1 MASGIFALLDDV
13 AAIAKLATASLDDVG
28 VAAMR
33 AGSKSAGVV
42 IDDAAVTPAYVT
54 GLEPARELPIIWRI
68 AKGSLF
74 NKVVVLLPLAL
85 LLSAFLPFLIT
96 PVLMLGGAYLCFEGA
111 EKVVEK
117 LTRDKHAADQDLL
130 AQPPYED
137 PKELEDKKVAG
148 AVRTDL
154 ILSAEIMAIALGE
167 ISDSNIFTQAV
178 VLLIVGVAITATVYG
193 AVAVIVKMDDIG
205 LHLAKSGK
213 GLVSGIGNS
222 LVRAMPVLLAA
233 LSIIGTAAMLWVGGG
248 IILHGMEVFGLGW
261 LPHLFHSIASTLGN
275 LVSAASAAIEWS
287 VNALFAGLFGL
298 ALGYLIVLVHHRIV
312 GDKGADGHA
321 AQEGA

>member
-1 MASGIFALLDDV
+1 MASGILALLDDV
-13 AAIAKLATASLDDVG
+13 AAIAKLATASLDDIG
-28 VAAMR
+28 AAAMR

-54 GLEPARELPIIWRI
+54 GLEPVRELPIIWRI

-74 NKVVVLLPLAL
+74 NKVVILLPLAL

-96 PVLMLGGAYLCFEGA
+96 PILMLGGAYLCYEGA

-117 LTRDKHAADQDLL
+117 LSKSKDKDGGSEVAN
-130 AQPPYED
+130 PPYED
-137 PKELEDKKVAG
+137 PKALEDEKVAG

-167 ISDSNIFTQAV
+167 ISESSIFTQGV
-178 VLLIVGVAITATVYG
+178 VLLVVGIAITVAVYG

-205 LHLAKSGK
+205 LHLAKSSK
-213 GLVSGIGNS
+213 ALISGIGNF

-248 IILHGMEVFGLGW
+248 IILHGMEGFGLGW
-261 LPHLFHSIASTLGN
+261 LPHLFHGIADSVGGLIT
-275 LVSAASAAIEWS
+275 AASGAITWI
-287 VNALFAGLFGL
+287 VNAVFAGLFGL
-298 ALGYLIVLVHHRIV
+298 ALGYVIVLIHHRIA
-312 GDKGADGHA
+312 GAKEA
-321 AQEGA
+321 KS

>member
-1 MASGIFALLDDV
+1 MASGILALLDDV
-13 AAIAKLATASLDDVG
+13 AAIAKLATASLDDIG
-28 VAAMR
+28 AAAMR

-54 GLEPARELPIIWRI
+54 GLEPVRELPIIWRI

-74 NKVVVLLPLAL
+74 NKVVILLPLAL

-96 PVLMLGGAYLCFEGA
+96 PILMLGGAYLCYEGA

-117 LTRDKHAADQDLL
+117 LSRHKDSDASAEADHL
-130 AQPPYED
+130 PYED

-178 VLLIVGVAITATVYG
+178 VLLVVGILITAAVYG
-193 AVAVIVKMDDIG
+193 AVAIIVKMDDIG
-205 LHLAKSGK
+205 LHLAKSSK
-213 GLVSGIGNS
+213 GFVSGVGNF
-222 LVRAMPVLLAA
+222 LVRAMPVLLTT
-233 LSIIGTAAMLWVGGG
+233 LSIVGTAAMLWVGGQ
-248 IILHGMEVFGLGW
+248 IIVHGMESFGLGW
-261 LPHLFHSIASTLGN
+261 LPHLIHGVADTAGSLLSVASGA
-275 LVSAASAAIEWS
+275 VSWI
-287 VNALFAGLFGL
+287 VNAALSGLFGL
-298 ALGYLIVLVHHRIV
+298 ALGYIIVLVHHRIV
-312 GDKGADGHA
+312 SSKEAHS
-321 AQEGA
+321 

>member
-1 MASGIFALLDDV
+1 MASGILALLDDV
-13 AAIAKLATASLDDVG
+13 AAIAKLATASLDDIG

-74 NKVVVLLPLAL
+74 NKVIILLPLAL

-96 PVLMLGGAYLCFEGA
+96 PILMLGGAYLCYEGA

-117 LTRDKHAADQDLL
+117 LSRNKDDKANSELEK
-130 AQPPYED
+130 PPYED
-137 PKELEDKKVAG
+137 PKSLEDEKVAG

-178 VLLIVGVAITATVYG
+178 VLLVVGVAITICVYG
-193 AVAVIVKMDDIG
+193 AVAVIVKMDDVG
-205 LHLAKSGK
+205 LYLAKSKQGFISSV
-213 GLVSGIGNS
+213 GDF
-222 LVRAMPVLLAA
+222 LVRAMPVLLAT
-233 LSIIGTAAMLWVGGG
+233 LSVVGTAAMLWVGGQ
-248 IILHGMEVFGLGW
+248 IILHGMEVFNLGW
-261 LPHLFHSIASTLGN
+261 LTHLFHGIADTVGGWLPVAG
-275 LVSAASAAIEWS
+275 AAITWI
-287 VNALFAGLFGL
+287 VNAALAGVFGL
-298 ALGYLIVLVHHRIV
+298 ALGYIIVQIHHRIA
-312 GDKGADGHA
+312 GPKEAH
-321 AQEGA
+321 

>member
-1 MASGIFALLDDV
+1 MASGLFALLDDV
-13 AAIAKLATASLDDVG
+13 AVIARLATASLDDVG
-28 VAAMR
+28 ATVMR

-54 GLEPARELPIIWRI
+54 GLEPSRELPIIWRI

-74 NKVVVLLPLAL
+74 NKIVILLPAAL

-96 PVLMLGGAYLCFEGA
+96 PVLMIGGVYLCFEGA
-111 EKVVEK
+111 EKLVEK
-117 LTRDKHAADQDLL
+117 LTHDKDTTEQALNEQV
-130 AQPPYED
+130 PYEN

-167 ISDSNIFTQAV
+167 ISDSNLFTQAV
-178 VLLIVGVAITATVYG
+178 VLLLVGLAITATVYG
-193 AVAVIVKMDDIG
+193 VVAIIVKMDDIG
-205 LHLAKSGK
+205 LHLAKNSK
-213 GLVSGIGNS
+213 GLVAGFGNS
-222 LVRAMPVLLAA
+222 LVRAMPFILAG

-261 LPHLFHSIASTLGN
+261 LTHLFHNIAATLGG
-275 LVSAASAAIEWS
+275 LIPAAAAATEWI
-287 VNALFAGLFGL
+287 VYAVFAGVFGL
-298 ALGYLIVLVHHRIV
+298 VVGYLVVLVHHRFT
-312 GDKGADGHA
+312 GSESALANKP
-321 AQEGA
+321 

>member
-1 MASGIFALLDDV
+1 MASGILALLDDV
-13 AAIAKLATASLDDVG
+13 AAIAKLATASLDDIG

-68 AKGSLF
+68 TKGSLF
-74 NKVVVLLPLAL
+74 NKVIILLPLAL
-85 LLSAFLPFLIT
+85 ILSAFLPFLIT
-96 PVLMLGGAYLCFEGA
+96 PILMLGGAYLCYEGA

-117 LTRDKHAADQDLL
+117 LSRNKDGQASSEIDHA
-130 AQPPYED
+130 PYED
-137 PKELEDKKVAG
+137 PKALEDEKVAG

-178 VLLIVGVAITATVYG
+178 VLFVVGVAITAGVYG

-205 LHLAKSGK
+205 LHLAKSSR
-213 GLVSGIGNS
+213 GLISSVGNF
-222 LVRAMPVLLAA
+222 LVRAMPVLLAT
-233 LSIIGTAAMLWVGGG
+233 LSVVGTAAMLWVGGG
-248 IILHGMEVFGLGW
+248 IIIHGMEVFGLGW
-261 LPHLFHSIASTLGN
+261 LPHLFHGIADTVGSWLPV
-275 LVSAASAAIEWS
+275 VSAAISWI
-287 VNALFAGLFGL
+287 VNAVFAGLFGL
-298 ALGYLIVLVHHRIV
+298 ALGYVIVLIHHRFA
-312 GDKGADGHA
+312 GAKEAH
-321 AQEGA
+321 

>member
-1 MASGIFALLDDV
+1 MASGLFALLDDV
-13 AAIAKLATASLDDVG
+13 AAIAKLATASLDDIG
-28 VAAMR
+28 AAAMR

-54 GLEPARELPIIWRI
+54 GLSPARELPIIWRI

-74 NKVVVLLPLAL
+74 NKIVILLPLAL

-117 LTRDKHAADQDLL
+117 LSRSKDAADEDLPDN
-130 AQPPYED
+130 APYED
-137 PKELEDKKVAG
+137 PKALEDKKVAG

-167 ISDSNIFTQAV
+167 ISDSNIVTQAV
-178 VLLIVGVAITATVYG
+178 VLLLVGVAITATVYG
-193 AVAVIVKMDDIG
+193 AVALIVKMDDIG
-205 LHLAKSGK
+205 LHLAKSGQ
-213 GLVSGIGNS
+213 GLVKGIGNA
-222 LVRAMPVLLAA
+222 LVRAMPILLVA

-261 LPHLFHSIASTLGN
+261 LPHLFHDAAHSIGGM
-275 LVSAASAAIEWS
+275 VPAASAAIEWI

-298 ALGYLIVLVHHRIV
+298 GLGYLIVLAHHRIV
-312 GDKGADGHA
+312 GDKGSEGHTA
-321 AQEGA
+321 

>member
-1 MASGIFALLDDV
+1 MASGLFALLDDV
-13 AAIAKLATASLDDVG
+13 AAIAKLATASLDDIG

-54 GLEPARELPIIWRI
+54 GLSPARELPIIWRI

-74 NKVVVLLPLAL
+74 NKIVILLPLAL

-111 EKVVEK
+111 EKVLEK
-117 LTRDKHAADQDLL
+117 FFSSKDAASDELPTQI
-130 AQPPYED
+130 PYED
-137 PKELEDKKVAG
+137 PKALEDKKVAG

-167 ISDSNIFTQAV
+167 ISESNIFTQGV
-178 VLLIVGVAITATVYG
+178 VLLLVGVAITATVYG
-193 AVAVIVKMDDIG
+193 VVAVIVKMDDIG
-205 LHLAKSGK
+205 LHLAKSGQ
-213 GLVSGIGNS
+213 GLVKGFGNS

-261 LPHLFHSIASTLGN
+261 LPHLFHSIASTLGS
-275 LVSAASAAIEWS
+275 LVNAASAALEWS
-287 VNALFAGLFGL
+287 INALFAGVFGFVV
-298 ALGYLIVLVHHRIV
+298 GYLIVLLHHRIV
-312 GDKGADGHA
+312 GDKAAKSHA
-321 AQEGA
+321 A

>member
-1 MASGIFALLDDV
+1 MASGILALLDDV
-13 AAIAKLATASLDDVG
+13 AAIAKLATASLDDIG

-74 NKVVVLLPLAL
+74 NKVIILLPLAL
-85 LLSAFLPFLIT
+85 LLSAFLPFMIT
-96 PVLMLGGAYLCFEGA
+96 PILMLGGAYLCYEGA
-111 EKVVEK
+111 EKLVEK
-117 LTRDKHAADQDLL
+117 LSHKNDDEGSELDA
-130 AQPPYED
+130 PPYED
-137 PKELEDKKVAG
+137 PKALEDEKVAG

-178 VLLIVGVAITATVYG
+178 VLLVVGVAITIGVYG
-193 AVAVIVKMDDIG
+193 AVAVIVKMDDVG
-205 LHLAKSGK
+205 LYLAKSSKAIISGV
-213 GLVSGIGNS
+213 GNLLVK
-222 LVRAMPVLLAA
+222 AMPILLAV
-233 LSIIGTAAMLWVGGG
+233 LSVVGTAAMLWVGGQ

-261 LPHLFHSIASTLGN
+261 LPHLIHGTADTVGSWLPSIG
-275 LVSAASAAIEWS
+275 AAITWI
-287 VNALFAGLFGL
+287 VNAAFAGIFGL
-298 ALGYLIVLVHHRIV
+298 ALGYIIVLIHHRIA
-312 GDKGADGHA
+312 GPKEAH
-321 AQEGA
+321 

>member
-1 MASGIFALLDDV
+1 MASGILALLDDV
-13 AAIAKLATASLDDVG
+13 AAIAKLATASLDDIG

-54 GLEPARELPIIWRI
+54 GLKPARELPIIWRI

-74 NKVVVLLPLAL
+74 NKVIILLPLAL

-96 PVLMLGGAYLCFEGA
+96 PILMLGGAYLCYEGA

-117 LTRDKHAADQDLL
+117 LSRKDGEADSELDHL
-130 AQPPYED
+130 PYED
-137 PKELEDKKVAG
+137 PKELEDEKVAG

-178 VLLIVGVAITATVYG
+178 VLLIVGVVITICVYG
-193 AVAVIVKMDDIG
+193 AVAVIVKMDDVG
-205 LHLAKSGK
+205 LHLAKSNRGFISSV
-213 GLVSGIGNS
+213 GDF
-222 LVRAMPVLLAA
+222 LVRAMPVLLAT
-233 LSIIGTAAMLWVGGG
+233 LSVVGTAAMLWVGGQ

-261 LPHLFHSIASTLGN
+261 LPHLIHGIADTVGSWLPVAG
-275 LVSAASAAIEWS
+275 AAVTWI
-287 VNALFAGLFGL
+287 VNAAFAGVFGL
-298 ALGYLIVLVHHRIV
+298 ALGYIIVLIHHRIV
-312 GDKGADGHA
+312 GPKEAH
-321 AQEGA
+321 

>member
-1 MASGIFALLDDV
+1 MASGILALLDDV
-13 AAIAKLATASLDDVG
+13 AAIAKLATASLDDIG
-28 VAAMR
+28 AAAMR

-74 NKVVVLLPLAL
+74 NKIVILLPLAL

-96 PVLMLGGAYLCFEGA
+96 PVLMIGGAYLCFEGA
-111 EKVVEK
+111 EKLIEK
-117 LTRDKHAADQDLL
+117 LGDNKDPL
-130 AQPPYED
+130 ASAEINQPPYED
-137 PKELEDKKVAG
+137 PKAVEDKKVAA

-167 ISDSNIFTQAV
+167 ISESSIVTQAL
-178 VLLIVGVAITATVYG
+178 VLLLVGVAITVAVYG
-193 AVAVIVKMDDIG
+193 AVGLIVKMDDIG
-205 LHLAKSGK
+205 LHMAKSNRSSIS
-213 GLVSGIGNS
+213 GLGNA
-222 LVRAMPVLLAA
+222 LVKAMPALLAG
-233 LSIIGTAAMLWVGGG
+233 LSIVGTAAMLWVGGG

-261 LPHLFHSIASTLGN
+261 LTHLFHGIAHTIGSLLPVAG
-275 LVSAASAAIEWS
+275 AAIEWI

-298 ALGYLIVLVHHRIV
+298 AVGYVIVLLHHRIAPV
-312 GDKGADGHA
+312 RKPGT
-321 AQEGA
+321 

>member
-13 AAIAKLATASLDDVG
+13 AAIAKLATASLDDIG
-28 VAAMR
+28 AAAMR

-74 NKVVVLLPLAL
+74 NKVVILLPLAL

-117 LTRDKHAADQDLL
+117 LTHNKEEVTKDLADK
-130 AQPPYED
+130 PPYED
-137 PKELEDKKVAG
+137 PKALEDKKVAG

-167 ISDSNIFTQAV
+167 ISESNIITQAV
-178 VLLIVGVAITATVYG
+178 VLLLVGVAITATVYG
-193 AVAVIVKMDDIG
+193 AVALIVKMDDIG
-205 LHLAKSGK
+205 LHLAKSGTGFVK
-213 GLVSGIGNS
+213 SVGNS

-261 LPHLFHSIASTLGN
+261 LPHLFHGIANTVGN
-275 LVSAASAAIEWS
+275 LLPDAGAAAIEWI

-298 ALGYLIVLVHHRIV
+298 ALGYLIVLVHHRIA
-312 GDKGADGHA
+312 GNKGAEGHA
-321 AQEGA
+321 S